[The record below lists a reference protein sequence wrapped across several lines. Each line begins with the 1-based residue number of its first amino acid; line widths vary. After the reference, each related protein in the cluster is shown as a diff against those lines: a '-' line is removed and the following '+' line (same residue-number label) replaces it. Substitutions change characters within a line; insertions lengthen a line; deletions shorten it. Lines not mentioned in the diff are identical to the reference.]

1 MATTPIFN
9 ASCSFPSTRGIDCKS
24 YIGLRSNVS
33 KVSVASSRIATSQR
47 RNLVVRASESG
58 NGHAKKLGMSD
69 AECEAAV
76 AAGNVPEAPPVP
88 PKPAA
93 PVGTPIIKPLVS
105 IQVSYFHCEF
115 ALVALYR

>member
-1 MATTPIFN
+1 M
-9 ASCSFPSTRGIDCKS
+9 
-24 YIGLRSNVS
+24 S